1 MKRDAELE
9 AVVRITCA
17 LAVLAALRWMPLPDA
32 QELVWA
38 APALLMLLLVG
49 LPIVG
54 GAAPVW
60 LRLMLALL
68 LAVGAPAALLRQS
81 WPVAAQAGTIAAL
94 LALSPGQWVRVLLF
108 WAARVEPQMGRPLAA
123 AARLLLGI
131 TVGAMVGWGGG
142 WLALLIWRP
151 EPALADRYLLCG
163 VFSGAI
169 SAACTAWPGQTRSGQ

>member
-1 MKRDAELE
+1 VRRDTELE
-9 AVVRITCA
+9 VVVRITCA

-38 APALLMLLLVG
+38 APALIMLLLIG

-54 GAAPVW
+54 GAGPVR
-60 LRLMLALL
+60 LRLVLALL
-68 LAVGAPAALLRQS
+68 LSVGAPAALLRQS
-81 WPVAAQAGTIAAL
+81 WPVAAQAGSIAAL
-94 LALSPGQWVRVLLF
+94 LALSPGQWVRVLLL
-108 WAARVEPQMGRPLAA
+108 WAAQVEPHMGRPLAA

-131 TVGAMVGWGGG
+131 TVGALVGWGGG
-142 WLALLIWRP
+142 WLSLLVWRP

-169 SAACTAWPGQTRSGQ
+169 SAACTAWPGQARTIQ